1 MNILTPHDKPALR
14 ILAITLALVGLF
26 ISLTTIFLCAWLCIK
41 QKKLRNMTLIRVIF
55 LLQVLEALKCIYNLI
70 GINVDMNNDAG
81 CRVFVFFM
89 LVLLS
94 APLNLSVFCILH
106 LWSVLTQKICPS
118 RPRKLAIAILVV
130 YSILPQL
137 FTLFIPPKV
146 AGMDSYCEFSNNP
159 GRRLFIFKWLIFY
172 VWVGLA
178 CIAGIVGVS
187 SVIFVI
193 KKRSK
198 GVRQRICSE
207 STLVPQSE
215 SSASAEAAF
224 AINSQVSKPSAQLGR
239 RGSLSVIAKTLQS
252 MIWFLVVPIVYLGF
266 NTVLSIVWYC
276 KGRIS
281 LTEAIVDKI
290 LQFLAAPLFALS
302 FYVNP
307 SVRRALRQH
316 RDGESANMHRH
327 IWNLKEIT
335 NGNKN

>member
-26 ISLTTIFLCAWLCIK
+26 ISLTTIFLCAWL
-41 QKKLRNMTLIRVIF
+41 F
-55 LLQVLEALKCIYNLI
+55 LEALKCIYNLI

-239 RGSLSVIAKTLQS
+239 SRQLVSYCPNIAVYDLVSSRPHCLSGIQHCPFDCLVLQ
-252 MIWFLVVPIVYLGF
+252 
-266 NTVLSIVWYC
+266 
-276 KGRIS
+276 GRIS